1 MKRSKRLI
9 GLLGV
14 LGVACVA
21 TYGITKY
28 EEEKE
33 LIKNSDEII
42 LELDSEKVTALSWE
56 YDEEHLAFHK
66 DENWYWDED
75 EAFPVDEE
83 KIMDL
88 LELFESFGV
97 SFVIEGVEDFAQYGL
112 DDPMC
117 TITVETE
124 TETYKLELG
133 DYSTMDSE
141 RYVTLGDGKV
151 YLVQKDPFDTF
162 ELTISDM
169 ILHDEIPSVS
179 EAEEILFTGA
189 EETRIFYE
197 KNSDKTYGDY
207 DVYFMEQGEE
217 SLPLDTPTMN
227 DYLRTIRNLNPE
239 EYVTYNAT
247 EEELATYG
255 MTEPELT
262 ISLTYTAED
271 EETEEEKQE
280 TFVLHVSRDSEELEA
295 AKKEAA
301 EKEAAEVANGG
312 ENKES
317 VSEEDSVEEADE
329 DITAYLRIG
338 ESPIIYKISD
348 EDYKTLTAVS
358 YNDLRHKEVL
368 TASFKNINQIDISL
382 EDVDYTITTEGN
394 SEGRTYFYNEEELE
408 IGTFQSALTALE
420 AEEFTD
426 EMPTEKKEIS
436 LVVHLDDTNYP
447 QVSVELYRYD
457 GNRCLAVVDG
467 KPVSLVDRSQVVDLV
482 EAVYAIVLE

>member
-9 GLLGV
+9 GLLGI
-14 LGVACVA
+14 LGITCVA

-75 EAFPVDEE
+75 ETFPVDEE
-83 KIMDL
+83 KIMDML
-88 LELFESFGV
+88 DMFESFGV
-97 SFVIEGVEDFAQYGL
+97 SFVIEEVEDYAQYGL

-117 TITVETE
+117 TIRVETE

-162 ELTISDM
+162 ERTISDM
-169 ILHDEIPSVS
+169 ILHDEIPPVS

-227 DYLRTIRNLNPE
+227 DYLRIIRNLNLK

-247 EEELATYG
+247 EEELSTYG

-271 EETEEEKQE
+271 EETEEESAE
-280 TFVLHVSRDSEELEA
+280 SFVLHVSRNPEELERE
-295 AKKEAA
+295 KKE
-301 EKEAAEVANGG
+301 G
-312 ENKES
+312 
-317 VSEEDSVEEADE
+317 SEDTEEE
-329 DITAYLRIG
+329 INAYARIG

-348 EDYKTLTAVS
+348 EDYKALTAVS

-382 EDVDYTITTEGN
+382 EDADYTITTEGN
-394 SEGRTYFYNEEELE
+394 SEGRRYFYNEEELE
-408 IGTFQSALTALE
+408 IGTFQSALTVLE

-426 EMPTEKKEIS
+426 EMPTEKKEID
-436 LVVHLDDTNYP
+436 LVIHLDDPNYP
-447 QVSVELYRYD
+447 EVNVELYRYD
-457 GNRCLAVVDG
+457 GNQCMAVVDG
-467 KPVSLVDRSQVVDLV
+467 NPVSLVKRSQVVDLI
-482 EAVYAIVLE
+482 EAVYAVVLE

>member
-9 GLLGV
+9 GLLGI
-14 LGVACVA
+14 LGITCVA

-56 YDEEHLAFHK
+56 YDEEQLAFHK

-75 EAFPVDEE
+75 ETFPVDEE
-83 KIMDL
+83 KIMDML
-88 LELFESFGV
+88 DMFESFGV
-97 SFVIEGVEDFAQYGL
+97 SFVIEEVEDYAQYGL

-117 TITVETE
+117 TIRVETE

-162 ELTISDM
+162 ERTISDM
-169 ILHDEIPSVS
+169 ILHDEIPPVS

-227 DYLRTIRNLNPE
+227 DYLRTIRNLNPK

-247 EEELATYG
+247 EEELSTYG

-271 EETEEEKQE
+271 EETEEESAE
-280 TFVLHVSRDSEELEA
+280 SFVLHVSRNPEELERE
-295 AKKEAA
+295 KKE
-301 EKEAAEVANGG
+301 G
-312 ENKES
+312 
-317 VSEEDSVEEADE
+317 SEDTEEE
-329 DITAYLRIG
+329 INAYARIG

-348 EDYKTLTAVS
+348 EDYKALTAVS

-382 EDVDYTITTEGN
+382 EDADYTITTEGN
-394 SEGRTYFYNEEELE
+394 SEGRRYFYNEEELE
-408 IGTFQSALTALE
+408 IGTFQSALTVLE

-426 EMPTEKKEIS
+426 EMPTEKKEID
-436 LVVHLDDTNYP
+436 LVIHLDDPNYP
-447 QVSVELYRYD
+447 EVNVELYRYD
-457 GNRCLAVVDG
+457 GNQCMAVVDG
-467 KPVSLVDRSQVVDLV
+467 NPVSLVKRSQVVDLI
-482 EAVYAIVLE
+482 EAVYAVVLE

>member
-9 GLLGV
+9 GLLGI
-14 LGVACVA
+14 LGITCVA

-75 EAFPVDEE
+75 ETFPVDEE
-83 KIMDL
+83 KIMDML
-88 LELFESFGV
+88 DMFESFGV
-97 SFVIEGVEDFAQYGL
+97 SFVIEEVEDYAQYGL

-117 TITVETE
+117 TIRVETE

-162 ELTISDM
+162 ERTISDM
-169 ILHDEIPSVS
+169 ILHDEIPPVS

-227 DYLRTIRNLNPE
+227 DYLRTIRNLNPK

-247 EEELATYG
+247 EEELSTYG

-271 EETEEEKQE
+271 EETEEESAE
-280 TFVLHVSRDSEELEA
+280 SFVLHVSRNPEELERE
-295 AKKEAA
+295 KKEGSEDT
-301 EKEAAEVANGG
+301 EKEIN
-312 ENKES
+312 
-317 VSEEDSVEEADE
+317 
-329 DITAYLRIG
+329 AYARIG

-348 EDYKTLTAVS
+348 EDYKALTAVS

-382 EDVDYTITTEGN
+382 EDADYTITTEGN
-394 SEGRTYFYNEEELE
+394 SEGRRYFYNEEELE
-408 IGTFQSALTALE
+408 IGTFQSALTVLE

-426 EMPTEKKEIS
+426 EMPTEKKEID
-436 LVVHLDDTNYP
+436 LVIHLDDPNYP
-447 QVSVELYRYD
+447 EVNVELYRYD
-457 GNRCLAVVDG
+457 GNQCMAVVDG
-467 KPVSLVDRSQVVDLV
+467 NPVSLVKRSQVVDLI
-482 EAVYAIVLE
+482 EAVYAVVLE

>member
-9 GLLGV
+9 GLLGI
-14 LGVACVA
+14 LGITCVA
-21 TYGITKY
+21 TYGIAKY

-56 YDEEHLAFHK
+56 YDEEQLAFHK

-75 EAFPVDEE
+75 ETFPVDEE
-83 KIMDL
+83 KIMDML
-88 LELFESFGV
+88 DMFESFGV
-97 SFVIEGVEDFAQYGL
+97 SFVIEEVEDYAQYGL

-117 TITVETE
+117 TIRVETE

-162 ELTISDM
+162 ERTISDM
-169 ILHDEIPSVS
+169 ILHDEIPPVS

-227 DYLRTIRNLNPE
+227 DYLRTIRNLNPK

-247 EEELATYG
+247 EEELSTYG

-271 EETEEEKQE
+271 EETEEESAE
-280 TFVLHVSRDSEELEA
+280 SFVLHVSRNPEELERE
-295 AKKEAA
+295 KKE
-301 EKEAAEVANGG
+301 G
-312 ENKES
+312 
-317 VSEEDSVEEADE
+317 SEDTEEE
-329 DITAYLRIG
+329 INAYARIG

-348 EDYKTLTAVS
+348 EDYKALTAVS

-382 EDVDYTITTEGN
+382 EDADYTITTEGN
-394 SEGRTYFYNEEELE
+394 SEGRRYFYNEEELE
-408 IGTFQSALTALE
+408 IGTFQSALTVLE

-426 EMPTEKKEIS
+426 EMPTEKKEID
-436 LVVHLDDTNYP
+436 LVIHLDDPNYP
-447 QVSVELYRYD
+447 EVNVELYRYD
-457 GNRCLAVVDG
+457 GNQCMAVVDG
-467 KPVSLVDRSQVVDLV
+467 NPVSLVKRSQVVDLI
-482 EAVYAIVLE
+482 EAVYAVVLE

>member
-9 GLLGV
+9 GLLGI
-14 LGVACVA
+14 LGITCVA

-75 EAFPVDEE
+75 ETFPVDED
-83 KIMDL
+83 KIMDML
-88 LELFESFGV
+88 DMFESFGV
-97 SFVIEGVEDFAQYGL
+97 SFVIEEVEDYAQYGL

-117 TITVETE
+117 TIRVETE

-162 ELTISDM
+162 ERTISDM
-169 ILHDEIPSVS
+169 ILHDEIPPVS

-227 DYLRTIRNLNPE
+227 DYLRIIRNLNLK

-247 EEELATYG
+247 EEELSTYG

-271 EETEEEKQE
+271 EETEEESAE
-280 TFVLHVSRDSEELEA
+280 TFVLHVSRNPEELERE
-295 AKKEAA
+295 KKE
-301 EKEAAEVANGG
+301 G
-312 ENKES
+312 
-317 VSEEDSVEEADE
+317 SEDTEEE
-329 DITAYLRIG
+329 INAYARIG

-348 EDYKTLTAVS
+348 EDYKALTAVS

-382 EDVDYTITTEGN
+382 EDADYTITTEGN
-394 SEGRTYFYNEEELE
+394 SEGRRYFYNEEELE
-408 IGTFQSALTALE
+408 IGTFQSALTVLE

-426 EMPTEKKEIS
+426 EMPTEKKEID
-436 LVVHLDDTNYP
+436 LVIHLDDPNYP
-447 QVSVELYRYD
+447 EVNVELYRYD
-457 GNRCLAVVDG
+457 GNQCMAVVDG
-467 KPVSLVDRSQVVDLV
+467 NPVSLVKRSQVVDLI
-482 EAVYAIVLE
+482 EAVYAVVLE

>member
-9 GLLGV
+9 GLLGI
-14 LGVACVA
+14 LGITCVA

-75 EAFPVDEE
+75 ETFPVDEE
-83 KIMDL
+83 KIMDML
-88 LELFESFGV
+88 DMFESFGV
-97 SFVIEGVEDFAQYGL
+97 SFVIEEVEDYAQYGL

-117 TITVETE
+117 TIRVETE

-162 ELTISDM
+162 ERTISDM
-169 ILHDEIPSVS
+169 ILHDEIPPVS

-227 DYLRTIRNLNPE
+227 DYLRTIRNLNPK

-247 EEELATYG
+247 EEELSTYG

-271 EETEEEKQE
+271 EETEEESAE
-280 TFVLHVSRDSEELEA
+280 SFVLHVSRNPEELERE
-295 AKKEAA
+295 KKE
-301 EKEAAEVANGG
+301 G
-312 ENKES
+312 
-317 VSEEDSVEEADE
+317 SEDTEEE
-329 DITAYLRIG
+329 INAYARIG

-348 EDYKTLTAVS
+348 EDYKALTAVS

-382 EDVDYTITTEGN
+382 EDADYTITTEGN
-394 SEGRTYFYNEEELE
+394 SEGRRYFYNEEELE
-408 IGTFQSALTALE
+408 IGTFQSALTVLE

-426 EMPTEKKEIS
+426 EMPTEKKEID
-436 LVVHLDDTNYP
+436 LVIHLDDPNYP
-447 QVSVELYRYD
+447 EVNVELYRYD
-457 GNRCLAVVDG
+457 GNQCMAVVDG
-467 KPVSLVDRSQVVDLV
+467 NPVSLVKRSQVVDLI
-482 EAVYAIVLE
+482 EAVYAVVLE

>member
-9 GLLGV
+9 GLLGI
-14 LGVACVA
+14 LGITCVA

-75 EAFPVDEE
+75 ETFPVDEE
-83 KIMDL
+83 KIMDML
-88 LELFESFGV
+88 DMFESFGV
-97 SFVIEGVEDFAQYGL
+97 SFVIDEVEDYAQYGL

-117 TITVETE
+117 TIRVETE

-162 ELTISDM
+162 ERTISDM
-169 ILHDEIPSVS
+169 ILHDEIPPIS

-227 DYLRTIRNLNPE
+227 DYLRTIRNLNPK

-247 EEELATYG
+247 EEELSTYG

-271 EETEEEKQE
+271 EETEEESAE
-280 TFVLHVSRDSEELEA
+280 SFVLHVSRNPEELERE
-295 AKKEAA
+295 KKE
-301 EKEAAEVANGG
+301 G
-312 ENKES
+312 
-317 VSEEDSVEEADE
+317 SEDTEEE
-329 DITAYLRIG
+329 INAYARIG

-348 EDYKTLTAVS
+348 EDYKALTAVS

-382 EDVDYTITTEGN
+382 EDADYTITTEGN
-394 SEGRTYFYNEEELE
+394 SEGRRYFYNEEELE
-408 IGTFQSALTALE
+408 IGTFQSALTVLE

-426 EMPTEKKEIS
+426 EMPTEKKEID
-436 LVVHLDDTNYP
+436 LVIHLDDPNYP
-447 QVSVELYRYD
+447 EVNVELYRYD
-457 GNRCLAVVDG
+457 GNQCMAVVDG
-467 KPVSLVDRSQVVDLV
+467 NPVSLVKRSQVVDLI
-482 EAVYAIVLE
+482 EAVYAVVLE

>member
-9 GLLGV
+9 GLLGI
-14 LGVACVA
+14 LGITCVA

-75 EAFPVDEE
+75 ETFPVDEE
-83 KIMDL
+83 KIMDML
-88 LELFESFGV
+88 DMFESFGV
-97 SFVIEGVEDFAQYGL
+97 SFVIDEVEDYAQYGL

-117 TITVETE
+117 TIRVETE

-162 ELTISDM
+162 ERTISDM
-169 ILHDEIPSVS
+169 ILHDEIPPVS

-227 DYLRTIRNLNPE
+227 DYLRTIRNLNPK

-247 EEELATYG
+247 EEELSTYG

-271 EETEEEKQE
+271 EETEEESAE
-280 TFVLHVSRDSEELEA
+280 TFVLHVSRNPEELERE
-295 AKKEAA
+295 KKE
-301 EKEAAEVANGG
+301 G
-312 ENKES
+312 
-317 VSEEDSVEEADE
+317 SEDTEEE
-329 DITAYLRIG
+329 INAYARIG

-348 EDYKTLTAVS
+348 EDYKALTAVS

-382 EDVDYTITTEGN
+382 EDADYTITTEGN
-394 SEGRTYFYNEEELE
+394 SEGRRYFYNEEELE
-408 IGTFQSALTALE
+408 IGTFQSALTVLE

-426 EMPTEKKEIS
+426 EMPTEKKEID
-436 LVVHLDDTNYP
+436 LVIHLDDPNYP
-447 QVSVELYRYD
+447 EVNVELYRYD
-457 GNRCLAVVDG
+457 GNQCMAVVDG
-467 KPVSLVDRSQVVDLV
+467 NPVSLVKRSQVVDLI
-482 EAVYAIVLE
+482 EAVYAVVLE